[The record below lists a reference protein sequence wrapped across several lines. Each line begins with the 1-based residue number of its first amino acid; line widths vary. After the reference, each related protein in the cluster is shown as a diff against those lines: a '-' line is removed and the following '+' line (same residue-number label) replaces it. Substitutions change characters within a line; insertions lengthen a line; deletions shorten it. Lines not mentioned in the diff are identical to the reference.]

1 MKYIVEFKNVDL
13 KRQWNVYE
21 WLVKELANFI
31 NESPYAAEVAIK
43 SDAWGYFGEYVLD
56 IDIGL
61 AAFFEYLNCY
71 FASAKIEQL
80 SKLELKDN
88 PDINGYMIIDADYMI
103 KMKLEEIFISWND

>member
-13 KRQWNVYE
+13 KRQWNIYE

-31 NESPYAAEVAIK
+31 NESPYAAEVVFK
-43 SDAWGYFGEYVLD
+43 SDPWGYFEEWVLD
-56 IDIGL
+56 VDNVP
-61 AAFFEYLNCY
+61 AFFEYLNCY
-71 FASAKIEQL
+71 FASVKIEQL

-103 KMKLEEIFISWND
+103 KMKLEEIFMSWND